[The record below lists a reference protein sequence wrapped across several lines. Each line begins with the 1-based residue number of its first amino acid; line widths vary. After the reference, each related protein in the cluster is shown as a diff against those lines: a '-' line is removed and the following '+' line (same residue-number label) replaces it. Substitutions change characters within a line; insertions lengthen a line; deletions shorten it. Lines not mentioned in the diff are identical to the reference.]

1 MTLGMGYPELGI
13 QDTKKDRP
21 SIKKDGR

>member
-1 MTLGMGYPELGI
+1 MALGMGYPELGI
-13 QDTKKDRP
+13 QGTKKDRP